1 MSTLQPKPL
10 REGKMSSD
18 DKKNIVLIGM
28 PGVGKSTIG
37 VLLAKQLGYSFLDTD
52 ILIQAAE
59 GKTLR
64 QLIQKRGLSG
74 FCDLEEEYVL
84 SVSVNSHVIAP
95 GGSVV
100 YGKAAMGHLQADSV
114 IIHLD
119 LSLDRLQKRLGDLDA
134 RGVAISP
141 GRGLADLY
149 AERHPLYLKYADHT
163 IETDGL
169 TPDQVV
175 RQIRGLLK

>member
-1 MSTLQPKPL
+1 MLW
-10 REGKMSSD
+10 D
-18 DKKNIVLIGM
+18 DKKNLVLIGM

-37 VLLAKQLGYSFLDTD
+37 VLLAKQLGFSFLDTD
-52 ILIQAAE
+52 ILIQTAE
-59 GKTLR
+59 GKTLQ

-74 FCDLEEEYVL
+74 FCDLEEEYIL
-84 SVSVNSHVIAP
+84 SVSVSSHVIAT

-100 YGKAAMGHLQADSV
+100 YGKAAMEHLKADSLV
-114 IIHLD
+114 IHLN
-119 LSLDRLQKRLGDLDA
+119 LSLDRLQRRLGDLDA

-163 IETDGL
+163 VATDGL
-169 TPDQVV
+169 IPDAIV
-175 RQIRGLLK
+175 RRIVDLVADPS

>member
-1 MSTLQPKPL
+1 MSWGNK
-10 REGKMSSD
+10 E
-18 DKKNIVLIGM
+18 NVALIGM
-28 PGVGKSTIG
+28 PGVGKSTVG

-59 GKTLR
+59 GRTLQ
-64 QLIQKRGLSG
+64 QLIQKQGISG
-74 FCDLEEEYVL
+74 FCDLEEEYIL
-84 SVSVNSHVIAP
+84 SVSVNSHVIAT

-100 YGKAAMGHLQADSV
+100 YGKAAMGHLKADSAV
-114 IIHLD
+114 IHLN
-119 LSLDRLQKRLGDLDA
+119 LSLDRLQERLGDLDA

-163 IETDGL
+163 VATDGL
-169 TPDQVV
+169 TPDAVV
-175 RQIRGLLK
+175 RHIIDLLADIS

>member
-1 MSTLQPKPL
+1 M
-10 REGKMSSD
+10 D
-18 DKKNIVLIGM
+18 DKKNLVLIGM

-59 GKTLR
+59 GKTLQ
-64 QLIQKRGLSG
+64 QLIQKHGLSG
-74 FCDLEEEYVL
+74 FCDLEEKYIL
-84 SVSVNSHVIAP
+84 SVSVSSHVIAP

-100 YGKAAMGHLQADSV
+100 YGKAAMGHLKSNSV
-114 IIHLD
+114 IIHLN
-119 LSLDRLQKRLGDLDA
+119 LSLDRLEKRLGDLDA

-149 AERHPLYLKYADHT
+149 AERHPLYAKYADRT
-163 IETDGL
+163 VATDAL
-169 TPDQVV
+169 TPDTVV
-175 RQIRGLLK
+175 RHIVDLLADSS

>member
-1 MSTLQPKPL
+1 MLS
-10 REGKMSSD
+10 GG
-18 DKKNIVLIGM
+18 KKNVVLIGM

-59 GKTLR
+59 GKTLQ
-64 QLIQKRGLSG
+64 QLIQKNGLSG
-74 FCDLEEEYVL
+74 FCDLEEEYIL
-84 SVSVNSHVIAP
+84 SVSVNSHVIAT

-100 YGKAAMGHLQADSV
+100 YGKAAMGHLKADSV
-114 IIHLD
+114 VIHLN

-163 IETDGL
+163 VDTDSL

-175 RQIRGLLK
+175 KQILGLQKRAYK